1 VSVNI
6 ELEDQG
12 TPRLL
17 GADAPALDPESSI
30 PPESPLPE
38 IEVVWTPEEAQ
49 GVLQTVLNFGV
60 FFYGPQWLC
69 GPGDFLRSAPNAA
82 RLMERVFPKA
92 TTGGVV
98 GIGIDAAAV
107 ASDFGASIASRRE
120 LMRKGPK
127 KGEQV
132 LAEFGLAPE
141 PRPAPPDQYA
151 PSAPPAQPVPAGDS
165 QPTESSSFK
174 FTPQVAA
181 ALRNAAPGT
190 DLGAMGMGF

>member
-38 IEVVWTPEEAQ
+38 IEVAWTPEEAQ

-107 ASDFGASIASRRE
+107 ASDFGASIAARRE

-132 LAEFGLAPE
+132 LAEFGLGQESKPAA
-141 PRPAPPDQYA
+141 PAP
-151 PSAPPAQPVPAGDS
+151 PPAQPVPAGDS

-174 FTPQVAA
+174 FSPQVAA
-181 ALRNAAPGT
+181 ALRNAGPGT
-190 DLGAMGMGF
+190 DLGQLGMGF